1 MTFSKHRSQFVERCF
16 FPETNGSFLK
26 TLCICPILKLYQ
38 DHGLEYTEHV
48 KKPNVRFCKI
58 RFPKILTSER
68 KTTLRLYRILF
79 R

>member
-1 MTFSKHRSQFVERCF
+1 MFFHERR
-16 FPETNGSFLK
+16 SFLK
-26 TLCICPILKLYQ
+26 TLCICPILKLHQ

-48 KKPNVRFCKI
+48 KKPNVRLRKI

>member
-1 MTFSKHRSQFVERCF
+1 M
-16 FPETNGSFLK
+16 
-26 TLCICPILKLYQ
+26 YQ

-48 KKPNVRFCKI
+48 KKPNVRLRKI

>member
-1 MTFSKHRSQFVERCF
+1 MFFHEHR
-16 FPETNGSFLK
+16 SFLK

-38 DHGLEYTEHV
+38 NHDLENTEHV
-48 KKPNVRFCKI
+48 KKPNVRLRKI